1 MVFLETNIPIIMPN
15 NCGACGAA
23 LTDTNNMECSN
34 EKCKKRY
41 DLECLEISTGTF
53 GSYTQSFK
61 KNWICPECVCS
72 KPKVGNIETP
82 IRSNTLKSDIN
93 TYTTPMS
100 FVSAQ
105 RGSKANFTPT
115 VSNNDSDLLK
125 ELREFRSDM
134 VARMD
139 SQAQAINF
147 LLNQFY
153 QTKTELDNVVQIM
166 KVLEEKIDAKQTIAI
181 SHELP
186 HNITP
191 STSTFAEVTNLPKTS
206 SKNIRVEKVN
216 KGGATKSTVLREN
229 ASCTTNLTMVD
240 APTVIEDGD
249 KESGWTTVQNKKK
262 IYKPPKNVKVG
273 TNTALK
279 AIQATERKKHLHV
292 WRLHPDTTVEAI
304 TEHVK
309 SICGP
314 DSTFK
319 IDKIKHKTERDY
331 SSFVIGVSESY
342 FDILNQADVWPKNAE
357 FDEWIWFRKPTKRTN
372 NE

>member
-1 MVFLETNIPIIMPN
+1 MPN

-41 DLECLEISTGTF
+41 DLECLEISTDTF

-166 KVLEEKIDAKQTIAI
+166 KVLEEKIDAKQTIDI

-229 ASCTTNLTMVD
+229 ASCITNLTMVD

-249 KESGWTTVQNKKK
+249 KESGWTTVQNKKI
-262 IYKPPKNVKVG
+262 IYKSPKNVKVG

>member
-1 MVFLETNIPIIMPN
+1 MPN

-23 LTDTNNMECSN
+23 LTDSNNMECSN

-53 GSYTQSFK
+53 GSYTHAFK

-72 KPKVGNIETP
+72 KPKVGNSETP
-82 IRSNTLKSDIN
+82 IRVNAIKTDIN

-115 VSNNDSDLLK
+115 VYSNDSAVLK

-139 SQAQAINF
+139 SQAQAITF

-166 KVLEEKIDAKQTIAI
+166 KVLEEKIDAQQTNDI
-181 SHELP
+181 SRDIP
-186 HNITP
+186 HHNTP
-191 STSTFAEVTNLPKTS
+191 PTSTFAEIVNQPKTT
-206 SKNIRVEKVN
+206 SKNIHVEKVN
-216 KGGATKSTVLREN
+216 KGGATKSAVLREN
-229 ASCTTNLTMVD
+229 ASYIPNLTRAD
-240 APTVIEDGD
+240 APIGIEEEDN
-249 KESGWTTVQNKKK
+249 ESDWKTVQNKKK
-262 IYKPPKNVKVG
+262 IYKPPKNVKIG

-279 AIQATERKKHLHV
+279 GIQATERKKHLHV
-292 WRLHPDTTVEAI
+292 WRLHPETTIEAI

-309 SICGP
+309 SVCGP
-314 DSTFK
+314 DSTLK

-331 SSFVIGVSESY
+331 SSFIIGVSESN
-342 FDILNQADVWPKNAE
+342 FDMLNQAEVWPKNAE
-357 FDEWIWFRKPTKRTN
+357 FDEWVWFRKPTKRTN